1 MADFSKE
8 GREPELDL
16 LEKAIVFA
24 ARAHDGQKRKSTETP
39 YITHPYA
46 VGMLLLREKCSE
58 EAVAA
63 GILHDTLEDTSVTY
77 EELLDEF
84 GERVAKLVLAASEP
98 DKSLPWEER
107 KEQTIQT
114 LKEVGLEELQIITA
128 DKLHNLRSI
137 RGDLERNGEEIWS
150 RFKRGREKQR
160 WYYAS
165 IVKELSGRKNEFPLI
180 EDLENEVLEVFGQ
193 I

>member
-1 MADFSKE
+1 M
-8 GREPELDL
+8 DL
-16 LEKAIVFA
+16 IEKAIVFA
-24 ARAHDGQKRKSTETP
+24 ARAHDGQRRKSTYTP

-63 GILHDTLEDTSVTY
+63 GLLHDTIEDTSVTY
-77 EELLDEF
+77 EELLTVF
-84 GERVAKLVLAASEP
+84 GERVAKLVLAALEP

-107 KEQTIQT
+107 KEHTIQT
-114 LKEVGLEELQIITA
+114 LKELGLEELQVITA

-137 RGDLERNGEEIWS
+137 REELERSGEEIWS

-160 WYYAS
+160 WYYSS
-165 IVKELSGRKNEFPLI
+165 IVKELSGRKNEYPLI
-180 EDLENEVLEVFGQ
+180 EELEKEVQAVFGQ